1 MLWCGQ
7 RAGQRGGCWVAVPL
21 ARVSEFGI
29 GLWLVQIVGVLGLA
43 LYGPT
48 DHAPHDQ
55 VRRIVIRR
63 IVIRRIVIRRIVV
76 RRTASVAFPA
86 LIRFSSPSKL

>member
-1 MLWCGQ
+1 V
-7 RAGQRGGCWVAVPL
+7 VAVL
-21 ARVSEFGI
+21 SVGTSEFGI
-29 GLWLVQIVGVLGLA
+29 GLWLAQIVGVLGLA

-63 IVIRRIVIRRIVV
+63 IVIRRIVV